1 MTDQNPIRV
10 LVVDDHTV
18 VRRGLSAFMDAFD
31 DLELVGEAASGE
43 EALRLCI
50 ELKPDVVLMDL
61 VMPGM
66 DGVTATSAIRKH
78 CPDTQV
84 IALTSFGEL
93 ERIKAAAEA
102 GAIGYLLKDVSAE
115 QLATAIRDAV
125 AGLYRLAPQAA
136 KVLIEATIEQAHLGN
151 DLTKR
156 EREVLGLMVKGLKNT
171 EIAEHLV
178 ISNSTVKFHISSIM
192 YKLGVDNRTEA
203 VAIGLKY
210 HLIT

>member
-1 MTDQNPIRV
+1 MAT
-10 LVVDDHTV
+10 
-18 VRRGLSAFMDAFD
+18 FD

-50 ELKPDVVLMDL
+50 ELRPDVVLMDL

-66 DGVTATSAIRKH
+66 DGVSATSAIRKH

-93 ERIKAAAEA
+93 ERIQAAAKA

-125 AGLYRLAPQAA
+125 AGLYKLAPQAA
-136 KVLIEATIEQAHLGN
+136 KVLIEATIEQVHPG

-156 EREVLGLMVKGLKNT
+156 EREVLGLMVKGLKNA

-178 ISNSTVKFHISSIM
+178 ISNSTVKFHISSIIC
-192 YKLGVDNRTEA
+192 KLGVANRTEA
-203 VAIGLKY
+203 VAIALKY
-210 HLIT
+210 NLAT

>member
-1 MTDQNPIRV
+1 MLLNALLLLR
-10 LVVDDHTV
+10 
-18 VRRGLSAFMDAFD
+18 SAFMATFD

-50 ELKPDVVLMDL
+50 ELRPDVVLMDL

-66 DGVTATSAIRKH
+66 DGVSATSAIRKH

-93 ERIKAAAEA
+93 ERIQAAAKA

-125 AGLYRLAPQAA
+125 AGLYKLAPQAA
-136 KVLIEATIEQAHLGN
+136 KVLIEATIEQVHPG

-156 EREVLGLMVKGLKNT
+156 EREVLGLMVKGLKNAK
-171 EIAEHLV
+171 IAEHLV
-178 ISNSTVKFHISSIM
+178 ISNSTVKFHISSIIC
-192 YKLGVDNRTEA
+192 KLGVANRTEA
-203 VAIGLKY
+203 VAIALKY
-210 HLIT
+210 NLAT